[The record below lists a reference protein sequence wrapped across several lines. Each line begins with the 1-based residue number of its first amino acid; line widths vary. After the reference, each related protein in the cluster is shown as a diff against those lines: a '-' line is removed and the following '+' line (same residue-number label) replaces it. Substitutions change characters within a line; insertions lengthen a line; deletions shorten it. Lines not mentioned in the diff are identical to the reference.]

1 MMHYRTFP
9 SMKNILIIPLLVLI
23 LSACAAKQE
32 VFDPVAK
39 FAEAEKYM
47 QEESFENARK
57 AYQEIQEKATDRSY
71 DADIMLRIADTYFGE
86 EKYEEALVEYQ
97 AFLNFHPVNKNAS
110 YAQYQIAMCSFKQLP
125 TIDRDPSITRSALKE
140 FEKLVQKY
148 PKSPYR
154 DQARRNMA
162 VCRERLA
169 AYELYV
175 ARFYHKKG
183 SYAAAAARAEG
194 LLKDYPDALIEK
206 DALLLAGRSY
216 AELGKREQALQS
228 LEKLVRKYPAMRGDA
243 ADLIK
248 ELRTK

>member
-1 MMHYRTFP
+1 
-9 SMKNILIIPLLVLI
+9 MKVLFIIIFLFLFT
-23 LSACAAKQE
+23 ACAAKQE

-39 FAEAEKYM
+39 FTEAEKYM

-110 YAQYQIAMCSFKQLP
+110 YAQYQIAMCSFRQLP

-140 FEKLVQKY
+140 FARLVQKY
-148 PKSPYR
+148 PTSPYA

-183 SYAAAAARAEG
+183 SSAAAAARAEG
-194 LLKDYPDALIEK
+194 LMKDYPDALIEK
-206 DALLLAGRSY
+206 DALLLVGRAY
-216 AELGKREQALQS
+216 AQLGKRDQALQA
-228 LEKLVRKYPAMRGDA
+228 LETLVKKYPAMRGDA
-243 ADLIK
+243 ADLLK